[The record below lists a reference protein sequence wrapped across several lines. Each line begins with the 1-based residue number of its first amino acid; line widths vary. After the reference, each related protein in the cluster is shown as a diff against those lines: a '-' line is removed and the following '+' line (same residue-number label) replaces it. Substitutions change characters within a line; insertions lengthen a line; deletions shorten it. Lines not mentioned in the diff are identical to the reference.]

1 MNKNENKYTFVFIR
15 KGDQK
20 LTSKLS
26 YQDKFHIRI
35 MAVCQMIAEHNKNA
49 ISLIMKSECREQ
61 FIIDEDNQEVR
72 YEIILIERKKDR
84 YAKC

>member
-1 MNKNENKYTFVFIR
+1 MKEENKYVFVFLR
-15 KGDQK
+15 KDDQK
-20 LTSKLS
+20 LSSKLS

-35 MAVCQMIAEHNKNA
+35 MAICQMLAEKNKSA

-61 FIIDEDNQEVR
+61 FVIDEENQEVR
-72 YEIILIERKKDR
+72 YEIILINGKEEKQ

>member
-1 MNKNENKYTFVFIR
+1 MKQDNKYVFVFLR
-15 KGDQK
+15 KDDQK

-35 MAVCQMIAEHNKNA
+35 MAICQMLAEKNKSA

-61 FIIDEDNQEVR
+61 FVIDEENQEVR
-72 YEIILIERKKDR
+72 YEIILIQRKEKDQ

>member
-1 MNKNENKYTFVFIR
+1 MNKNDNKYTFVFIR

-35 MAVCQMIAEHNKNA
+35 MAICQMLAEKNKNA

-61 FIIDEDNQEVR
+61 FVIDEDNQEVR
-72 YEIILIERKKDR
+72 YEIILIERKKDK

>member
-1 MNKNENKYTFVFIR
+1 MKEENKYVFVFLR
-15 KGDQK
+15 KDDQK
-20 LTSKLS
+20 LSSKLS

-35 MAVCQMIAEHNKNA
+35 MAICQMLAEQNKSA

-61 FIIDEDNQEVR
+61 FVIDEENQEVR
-72 YEIILIERKKDR
+72 YEIILIKGKEEKQ